1 MRRSGRLIDETT
13 LSLIILGV
21 ITAIVAIIVYK
32 MAKGT
37 P

>member
-21 ITAIVAIIVYK
+21 LTAIVAIIIYRT
-32 MAKGT
+32 AKGA